1 VIGGARRR
9 LLAAMVVV
17 VGGVTTAVMINGC
30 STTSS
35 AHPAASPSRPA
46 PPRIL
51 LGAYLSLASV
61 PDTEVA
67 VERREA
73 AMGRRYDLQITYY
86 NWNDVFPD
94 AEEPTIVA
102 HGRTPVVTW
111 YGPGKDPSDH
121 RTLAEITNGSDDA
134 WITQQAEAIKAF
146 GHHIYLRLMPEMNG
160 IWYPGFSGKP
170 AAYVAA
176 WRRIY
181 RLFREVGVKNVT
193 WVWCPNI
200 APAGWDPYYPGNG
213 YVDVIGVDGF
223 SNVKYGYQTFE
234 QIFAPFLTHYAGR
247 KPLLINEVATDAGVG
262 SAAAGVGSAASFID
276 GMRAYLKDVGS
287 RYRVIGVCWF
297 DTDDTDHHDWRVDQT
312 PASWQAWLALARD
325 PVFGGK
331 G

>member
-1 VIGGARRR
+1 
-9 LLAAMVVV
+9 M
-17 VGGVTTAVMINGC
+17 
-30 STTSS
+30 
-35 AHPAASPSRPA
+35 
-46 PPRIL
+46 L
-51 LGAYLSLASV
+51 LGTYTSLASV

-121 RTLAEITNGSDDA
+121 RTLAEINDGSDDA
-134 WITQQAEAIKAF
+134 WIRQQAEGIKAF
-146 GHHIYLRLMPEMNG
+146 GHRIYLRLMPEMNG

-170 AAYVAA
+170 AGYVAA
-176 WRRIY
+176 WRRIHG
-181 RLFREVGVKNVT
+181 LFGQVGVTNVT

-200 APAGWDPYYPGNG
+200 APAVWDPYYPGNG

-234 QIFAPFLTHYAGR
+234 QIFAPFLTHFAGR
-247 KPLLINEVATDAGVG
+247 KPLLINEVATDSGAGN
-262 SAAAGVGSAASFID
+262 AAAGVGSAASFID
-276 GMRAYLKDVGS
+276 GMRSYLKDVAGR
-287 RYRVIGVCWF
+287 RYGVIGLCWF

-312 PASWQAWLALARD
+312 AASWKSWLALARD